1 MSFSISQ
8 EWVVVLAYAILMG
21 FGGWFGF
28 KKSGSKPSLIAGVL
42 SFAILVVAYFID
54 QMWIAVGVSALL
66 SVAFFQRVSKT
77 RKLMPSGMLLVLS
90 AVVCIYLLYFL
101 IFLTNHS
108 ESP

>member
-42 SFAILVVAYFID
+42 SFAILVVAYFIG

-101 IFLTNHS
+101 IFADKPS
-108 ESP
+108 